1 MRRTIVAAACAFIAA
16 MSLLSA
22 VPAGAAP
29 PHVFLVASDMQG
41 SASSDSAP
49 GASGVSVGRIFDAPS
64 NSDIVS
70 FSAIASG
77 ATPASGSLLVFSLDL
92 PQSLGQVVSAPS
104 FTESST
110 GTQGANAANLATG
123 VASESAGLQFDLFGG
138 AQASLTM
145 QSSSASFGSG
155 PFASIPSQGP
165 AVFAFYN
172 FPQAATGFSLS
183 RAFGSLPRDNAIAAT
198 LNQPQQSSAGM
209 ATPLSSPLISSLSA
223 QGPFWYTSYSP
234 ATRGTSLTLTI
245 PFQLARI
252 PVKLRLGEQAVSS
265 VEPTSLA
272 NQILGPAFAS
282 SASTYNAVTGGV
294 TLGLPLLSRRATVSL
309 DGWYET
315 LQQNNQTPFNLLP
328 YGAQTSLGL
337 SAPGAVV
344 YAPAQGGVQQYV
356 GSASVAL
363 PVNSRITVNGNF
375 SEQLSGG
382 VDLDTLTQSLTQH
395 ATGYGG
401 GVAYNFPKT
410 HSSIEFSSNRSI
422 YTDDNVPN
430 YNFTQNQQ
438 NLYFSVKF

>member
-1 MRRTIVAAACAFIAA
+1 VGAACALIAA

-22 VPAGAAP
+22 VPVSAAP
-29 PHVFLVASDMQG
+29 PHAFLVASDMQG
-41 SASSDSAP
+41 SASSDTA
-49 GASGVSVGRIFDAPS
+49 AAAGVSVGRIFDAPA

-70 FSAIASG
+70 FSAIVSG
-77 ATPASGSLLVFSLDL
+77 ATPGSDTFAGFALDL
-92 PQSLGQVVSAPS
+92 PPSAGHIVSAPRI
-104 FTESST
+104 FAESS
-110 GTQGANAANLATG
+110 GTQAADSARFATDAANR
-123 VASESAGLQFDLFGG
+123 SAGLQFDLFGG
-138 AQASLTM
+138 AQATVAM

-198 LNQPQQSSAGM
+198 LNQAQQSAVGTT
-209 ATPLSSPLISSLSA
+209 TPLSSPLISSLSA
-223 QGPFWYTSYSP
+223 QGPFWYNAYSP

-252 PVKLRLGEQAVSS
+252 PVKLRLGEQAVTS

-282 SASTYNAVTGGV
+282 SAGSTYNAVTGGV
-294 TLGLPLLSRRATVSL
+294 TLALPLLSRRATVSL
-309 DGWYET
+309 DGWYQT
-315 LQQNNQTPFNLLP
+315 MQQNNQTPFNLLP
-328 YGAQTSLGL
+328 YGAQAPVGL
-337 SAPGAVV
+337 SVPGAVL
-344 YAPAQGGVQQYV
+344 YAPAIGGVQQYV

-363 PVNSRITVNGNF
+363 PVSPRLTVNGNF

-395 ATGYGG
+395 TTGYGG

-410 HSSIEFSSNRSI
+410 HSSIEFSSNRNV

>member
-1 MRRTIVAAACAFIAA
+1 MVAAAYAFIAA
-16 MSLLSA
+16 MCLLSA
-22 VPAGAAP
+22 APAGAAP

-41 SASSDSAP
+41 SAASDPA
-49 GASGVSVGRIFDAPS
+49 AAATGVSVGRIFDAPS

-70 FSAIASG
+70 FSTIASG
-77 ATPASGSLLVFSLDL
+77 AQLSSDSSVGFSLDL
-92 PQSLGQVVSAPS
+92 PLRAGRVVSAPRI
-104 FTESST
+104 FAESSS
-110 GTQGANAANLATG
+110 GTQGADWAR
-123 VASESAGLQFDLFGG
+123 VAHQSAGLQFDLFGG
-138 AQASLTM
+138 AQASVAL

-183 RAFGSLPRDNAIAAT
+183 QAFGSLPRDSAIAAT
-198 LNQPQQSSAGM
+198 LNQPQGSVGT

-223 QGPFWYTSYSP
+223 QGPFWYSAYSP

-294 TLGLPLLSRRATVSL
+294 TLALPLLSRRATVSL

-328 YGAQTSLGL
+328 YGAQTAVGL

-344 YAPAQGGVQQYV
+344 YTQALGGVQQYV

-363 PVNSRITVNGNF
+363 PVSSRITVNGNF

-395 ATGYGG
+395 TTGYGG

-410 HSSIEFSSNRSI
+410 HSSIEFSSNRNV